1 MYHEAHIAKLSPKQI
16 SRLLN
21 AHPVRIKHGS
31 HHKIHLSPEHHK
43 KLHRAGLKGTAIT
56 VQLDPFAIA
65 HNEHLRDD
73 VKGLVKGLGMHHAK
87 KHHMHGCGGR
97 VSQEYPAQQFYRPVS
112 PTGSGMKRGRP
123 RKLHG
128 KGTGTD
134 LGAYIVTQGI
144 EPLITASAQ
153 RGVQAVAG
161 SGVRRGRPRKHL
173 HGGYVSASQQA
184 QMTPYMTPGSHP
196 TSSSG
201 PAGSGLHRKHLH
213 GKGTGTDLG
222 NYIVTQGIEP
232 LITASAQR
240 GVQAVAGSGL
250 KRGRPRKHHKLHEH
264 REHRE
269 HGEHHKLH
277 EHREHGE
284 HREHREHGGKVSY
297 QQGLQNFRDTTKAV
311 GQVFLPLNRGVMG
324 AAKRQI
330 ITAASNKASN
340 SINPNAYNP
349 MGMTSGQQKQMNRS
363 SRPPTPVYHLPQPQ
377 QPQYPVIAM
386 PLDTYSSSYDLPYPP
401 NYSIPQGKMYA
412 SGLKKDRP
420 KRVMTERQKE
430 ALAKGRHNLRIKLNE
445 MGAGMHHKHHLHGKA
460 LAPAGY
466 TFM

>member
-73 VKGLVKGLGMHHAK
+73 IKKVSGLGMHH
-87 KHHMHGCGGR
+87 KH
-97 VSQEYPAQQFYRPVS
+97 
-112 PTGSGMKRGRP
+112 
-123 RKLHG
+123 LHG

-161 SGVRRGRPRKHL
+161 SGVR
-173 HGGYVSASQQA
+173 
-184 QMTPYMTPGSHP
+184 
-196 TSSSG
+196 
-201 PAGSGLHRKHLH
+201 
-213 GKGTGTDLG
+213 
-222 NYIVTQGIEP
+222 
-232 LITASAQR
+232 
-240 GVQAVAGSGL
+240 
-250 KRGRPRKHHKLHEH
+250 RGRPRKHHKLHEH

>member
-73 VKGLVKGLGMHHAK
+73 IKKVSGLGMHH
-87 KHHMHGCGGR
+87 KH
-97 VSQEYPAQQFYRPVS
+97 
-112 PTGSGMKRGRP
+112 
-123 RKLHG
+123 LHG

-161 SGVRRGRPRKHL
+161 SGVRRGRPRKH
-173 HGGYVSASQQA
+173 GGRVSSEDEYPAQQFYR
-184 QMTPYMTPGSHP
+184 PVSP
-196 TSSSG
+196 T
-201 PAGSGLHRKHLH
+201 GSGMKRKLH